1 MNALRAMVVDDEE
14 PARARLSSML
24 GELGNVTVVGTAA
37 NAQEALRLLPEL
49 TPDVMYLDVRMPGMS
64 GLELARHIGSLE
76 DPPAIIFTTAHDEHA
91 MAAFE
96 AEAVGYLLKPVRRE
110 KLAAATERAS
120 QLTRGQM
127 GALGASAA
135 RTHLA
140 VRHRDGLRLLRLED
154 VVALIAEQKYTTVRH
169 TAGEDLIDD
178 SLRTL
183 ETEFGER
190 FVRIHRGALVN
201 RDFIEAIE
209 RNADGQYQI
218 RLRGREERMAVSRRL
233 ASELR
238 TRFKLPG

>member
-1 MNALRAMVVDDEE
+1 VKLRALVVDDEA
-14 PARARLSSML
+14 PARERLASLL
-24 GELGNVTVVGTAA
+24 GELGQVEVVGDAR
-37 NAQEALRLLPEL
+37 NAMEALQRLKEL
-49 TPDVMYLDVRMPGMS
+49 EPDVLYLDVRMPGMS
-64 GLELARHIGSLE
+64 GLELARHLGTLE
-76 DPPAIIFTTAHDEHA
+76 DPPAIIFTTAYDEHA

-110 KLAAATERAS
+110 QLAAATERARQLS
-120 QLTRGQM
+120 QVQ
-127 GALGASAA
+127 LGAIGTATT

-140 VRHRDGLRLLRLED
+140 VRHRDGLRLLRLDE
-154 VVALIAEQKYTTVRH
+154 VVCLIAEQKYTTVRH
-169 TAGEDLIDD
+169 IGGEDLIDD

-209 RNADGQYQI
+209 RNAEGQHQI

-233 ASELR
+233 ASELK
-238 TRFKLPG
+238 TRFELSG